1 MTNALKPYENIID
14 FVTGK
19 TIPNIGA
26 EENRQ
31 AVERILVEEKGFPKS
46 ALKIDFPIEF
56 SVGGTPHASAV
67 NIMVF
72 AKNGQPLMAVKC
84 AAGSLGSYEREA
96 VSAARLASDPPVGLA
111 LVSDGKNAT
120 MLETQKGRVV
130 GNNWQEIPDFEHS
143 DKWLLQYKTPPLS
156 SKRLDQ
162 ERLIFRTYDA
172 GNVNVGRGLG
182 SGCG

>member
-1 MTNALKPYENIID
+1 MTTPLKPYETIVD
-14 FVTGK
+14 FVTGNS
-19 TIPNIGA
+19 IPNVGA

-31 AVERILVEEKGFPKS
+31 AVERILVEKKGFPKS

-56 SVGGTPHASAV
+56 SVGSKPHVSAV

-72 AKNGQPLMAVKC
+72 AKGGQPLMAVKC

-96 VSAARLASDPPVGLA
+96 VSAARLAANPPVGLA
-111 LVSDGKNAT
+111 LVSDGKSVT
-120 MLETQKGRVV
+120 LLETQMGKVV
-130 GNNWQEIPDFEHS
+130 GGNWTEIPDFEHS
-143 DKWLLQYKTPPLS
+143 EEWLLKYKTPPLS

>member
-1 MTNALKPYENIID
+1 MTTALKPYENIID

-19 TIPNIGA
+19 AIPNIGA

-56 SVGGTPHASAV
+56 SVGGAPHVSAI

-72 AKNGQPLMAVKC
+72 AKNCRPLMAVKC

-96 VSAARLASDPPVGLA
+96 VSAARLAADPPVGLA

-130 GNNWQEIPDFEHS
+130 SNNWQEIPDFEHS

-156 SKRLDQ
+156 PKRLDQ

-172 GNVNVGRGLG
+172 GNVNVGLFWF
-182 SGCG
+182 SV